1 MTTEVPTQQPLYLGV
16 DGGGSKCRVVLMT
29 ADNQLLGEGLSGPG
43 NPLRGMEL
51 ATASILDATSQA
63 LASAGLPQS
72 AMSQLVVG
80 AGLAGVNLPEYY
92 QLFSAWQHPFASFH
106 LTSDLHIA
114 CIGAHDG
121 QDGAVLICGTGSC
134 GLAAV
139 KGQLLEVGG
148 HGFPYGDNGSGAW
161 FGLQVLQQVL
171 RSLDK
176 LIEPTLLTALLQAEV
191 GASNA
196 LQLVSHFMN
205 ASPTDYARLAPLVF
219 LAAEQGDAVARQ
231 IAEQGAAHINAI
243 AERLMTIQPAALC
256 LIGGL
261 AYKVEP
267 YLTTAVRQ
275 LVVPA
280 SQPPEYGAVW
290 FAKQASSSRVAT
302 GTA

>member
-1 MTTEVPTQQPLYLGV
+1 MRTEVPTQQPLYLGI
-16 DGGGSKCRVVLMT
+16 DGGGSKCRVVLMA
-29 ADNQLLGEGLSGPG
+29 ADERVLGEGLSGPA
-43 NPLRGMEL
+43 NPLRGMQL
-51 ATASILDATSQA
+51 ATASIIDATKQA
-63 LASAGLPQS
+63 LDSAGLPHS
-72 AMSQLVVG
+72 AMAKLVVG

-92 QLFSAWQHPFASFH
+92 QLFSAWQHPFASLH

-114 CIGAHDG
+114 CIGAHQG

-161 FGLQVLQQVL
+161 FGLQLLQQVL
-171 RSLDK
+171 RSKDQ
-176 LIEPTLLTALLQAEV
+176 LIEPTLLTELLQAEV
-191 GASNA
+191 ACNDT
-196 LQLVSHFMN
+196 LRLVSHFMN

-219 LAAEQGDAVARQ
+219 TAAEHGDAVARQ
-231 IAEQGAAHINAI
+231 IVEQGAGHINAI
-243 AERLMTIQPAALC
+243 AERLLTIDPQALC

-267 YLTTAVRQ
+267 YLASAVRQ

-280 SQPPEYGAVW
+280 SQPPEHGAVW
-290 FAKQASSSRVAT
+290 FARQAIASAVET
-302 GTA
+302 GTT

>member
-1 MTTEVPTQQPLYLGV
+1 MTTEVLTQQPLYLGV

-29 ADNQLLGEGLSGPG
+29 ADNKLLGEGLSGPG
-43 NPLRGMEL
+43 NPLRGMQL
-51 ATASILDATSQA
+51 ATASILDATAQA
-63 LASAGLPQS
+63 LTSAGLPQS
-72 AMSQLVVG
+72 TMSQLIVG

-92 QLFSAWQHPFASFH
+92 QLFSAWQHPFASLH

-114 CIGAHDG
+114 CIGAHNG

-176 LIEPTLLTALLQAEV
+176 LIEPTILTELLQTEV
-191 GASNA
+191 PFSNT

-205 ASPTDYARLAPLVF
+205 ASPTDYAGLAPLVF
-219 LAAEQGDAVARQ
+219 LAAEQGDSVARQ
-231 IAEQGAAHINAI
+231 IVEQGAGHINAI

-267 YLTTAVRQ
+267 YLTSAVRQ

-290 FAKQASSSRVAT
+290 FARQAAANRIAT
-302 GTA
+302 GTI

>member
-1 MTTEVPTQQPLYLGV
+1 MTTEVLTQQPLYLGV

-29 ADNQLLGEGLSGPG
+29 ADNKLLGEGLSGPG
-43 NPLRGMEL
+43 NPLRGMQL
-51 ATASILDATSQA
+51 ATASILDATAQA
-63 LASAGLPQS
+63 LTSAGLPQS
-72 AMSQLVVG
+72 TMSQLIVG

-92 QLFSAWQHPFASFH
+92 QLFSAWQHPFARLH

-114 CIGAHDG
+114 CIGAHNG

-176 LIEPTLLTALLQAEV
+176 LIEPTILTELLQAEV
-191 GASNA
+191 PFSNT

-219 LAAEQGDAVARQ
+219 LAAEQGDTVARQ
-231 IAEQGAAHINAI
+231 IIEQGAGHINAI

-267 YLTTAVRQ
+267 YLTSAVRQ

-290 FAKQASSSRVAT
+290 FARQAAANRIAT
-302 GTA
+302 GTI

>member
-1 MTTEVPTQQPLYLGV
+1 MTTEVRTQQPLYLGV
-16 DGGGSKCRVVLMT
+16 DGGGSKCRVVLMS
-29 ADNQLLGEGLSGPG
+29 ADNKLLGEGLSGPG
-43 NPLRGMEL
+43 NPLRGMQL
-51 ATASILDATSQA
+51 ATASILDATAQA
-63 LASAGLPQS
+63 LTSAGLPQS
-72 AMSQLVVG
+72 AMSQLIVG
-80 AGLAGVNLPEYY
+80 AGLAGVNLPEYF
-92 QLFSAWQHPFASFH
+92 QLFSAWQHPFARLH

-114 CIGAHDG
+114 CIGAHNG

-134 GLAAV
+134 GLASV

-161 FGLQVLQQVL
+161 FGLQALQQVL

-176 LIEPTLLTALLQAEV
+176 LIAPTLLTELLQAEAACS
-191 GASNA
+191 GT

-219 LAAEQGDAVARQ
+219 VAAEQGDSVARQ
-231 IAEQGAAHINAI
+231 IVEQGAGHINAI
-243 AERLMTIQPAALC
+243 AERLLTIQPAALC

-267 YLTTAVRQ
+267 YLTSAVRQ

-290 FAKQASSSRVAT
+290 FARQATANRIVT
-302 GTA
+302 GTN

>member
-1 MTTEVPTQQPLYLGV
+1 MTTEVLTQQPLYLGV

-29 ADNQLLGEGLSGPG
+29 ADNKLLGEGLSGPG
-43 NPLRGMEL
+43 NPLRGMQL
-51 ATASILDATSQA
+51 ATASILDATAQA
-63 LASAGLPQS
+63 LTSAGLPQS
-72 AMSQLVVG
+72 TMSQLIVG

-92 QLFSAWQHPFASFH
+92 QLFSAWQHPFASLH

-114 CIGAHDG
+114 CIGAHNG

-176 LIEPTLLTALLQAEV
+176 LIEPTILTELLQTEV
-191 GASNA
+191 PFSNT

-219 LAAEQGDAVARQ
+219 LAAEQGDSVARQ
-231 IAEQGAAHINAI
+231 IVEQGAGHINAI

-267 YLTTAVRQ
+267 YLTSAVRQ

-290 FAKQASSSRVAT
+290 FARQAAANRIAT
-302 GTA
+302 GTI

>member
-1 MTTEVPTQQPLYLGV
+1 MTTEVLTQQPLYLGV

-29 ADNQLLGEGLSGPG
+29 ADNKLLGEGLSGPG
-43 NPLRGMEL
+43 NPLRGMQL
-51 ATASILDATSQA
+51 ATASILDATAQA
-63 LASAGLPQS
+63 LTSAGLPQS
-72 AMSQLVVG
+72 TMSQLIVG

-92 QLFSAWQHPFASFH
+92 QLFSAWQHPFASLH

-114 CIGAHDG
+114 CIGAHNG
-121 QDGAVLICGTGSC
+121 QDGAVIICGTGSC

-191 GASNA
+191 PFSNN

-219 LAAEQGDAVARQ
+219 LAAEQGDSVARK
-231 IAEQGAAHINAI
+231 IVEQGAGHINAI
-243 AERLMTIQPAALC
+243 AERLMTIQPVALC

-267 YLTTAVRQ
+267 YLTSAVRQ

-280 SQPPEYGAVW
+280 SQSPEYGAVW
-290 FAKQASSSRVAT
+290 FARQAAANRIAT
-302 GTA
+302 GTI

>member
-1 MTTEVPTQQPLYLGV
+1 MRTEVPTQQPLYLGI
-16 DGGGSKCRVVLMT
+16 DGGGSKCRVVLMA
-29 ADNQLLGEGLSGPG
+29 ADERVLGEGLSGPA
-43 NPLRGMEL
+43 NPLRGMQL
-51 ATASILDATSQA
+51 ATASIIDATKQA
-63 LASAGLPQS
+63 LDSAGLPHS
-72 AMSQLVVG
+72 VMAKLVVG

-92 QLFSAWQHPFASFH
+92 QLFSTWQHPFASLH

-114 CIGAHDG
+114 CIGAHQG

-139 KGQLLEVGG
+139 GGRLLEVGG

-161 FGLQVLQQVL
+161 FGLQLLQRVL
-171 RSLDK
+171 RSKDQ
-176 LIEPTLLTALLQAEV
+176 LIEPTLLTELLQAEV
-191 GASNA
+191 ACNDT

-219 LAAEQGDAVARQ
+219 TAAEHGDAVARQ
-231 IAEQGAAHINAI
+231 IVEQGAGHINAI
-243 AERLMTIQPAALC
+243 AERLLTIDPQALC

-267 YLTTAVRQ
+267 FLASAVRQ

-280 SQPPEYGAVW
+280 SRPPEQIGRAHV
-290 FAKQASSSRVAT
+290 
-302 GTA
+302 